1 MGCLFLQAFKVRN
14 AAFTAAAA
22 AAAAAEATAAAA
34 ATEASMATA
43 PLGFCIY

>member
-14 AAFTAAAA
+14 AAFTAA